1 MRPVSSVIVIPTR
14 NRAEIAMNAIRSV
27 LRQPVGNVQLMV
39 SDNSTLETELEG
51 LAAFCATESDER
63 LRYVR
68 PPKPLPMPAHW
79 DWAIHEAMQYYPAS
93 HFIYLTDRMMFKA
106 DSLNELLAAASQYP
120 DKIISYNHD
129 RIIDDCRP
137 VRIEQYCYTGQLF
150 EVSTERLSQLYSQG
164 MFHHAFPKMLNCIV
178 PREILERIEKRFGT
192 VFSSISPDFLFCCRC
207 LETEESII
215 FYDKSLLFHYALEQS
230 HGASISRGELT
241 PANLDFRANLS
252 VDESRRNYATPI
264 PELNTCVN
272 AVYNEYLIVKS
283 ETDSARFYD
292 IDFDRYLRLNAEE
305 VEGMTNP
312 ELKTR
317 MRELLSQHGFK
328 DHNGAPKTRSV
339 TAIARQFLSPRSVW
353 HKIKTETKTAAGRE
367 WTKAAWL
374 FLARTFG
381 IHPPAHNDFV
391 FASVEEA
398 IEYMQRFPRPRIKNW
413 SVQYYFLQPR
423 ELPLNCNN
431 GGRRM
436 ER

>member
-1 MRPVSSVIVIPTR
+1 MKPVSAVIVIPTR

-27 LRQPVGNVQLMV
+27 LRQPLKNVQLMV
-39 SDNSTLETELEG
+39 SDNSTSETDLESLVT
-51 LAAFCATESDER
+51 FCARQSDER

-68 PPKPLPMPAHW
+68 PPQPLPMPAHW
-79 DWAIHEAMQYYPAS
+79 DWAIHEAMRHYAAG
-93 HFIYLTDRMMFKA
+93 HFIYLTDRMMFKP

-137 VRIEQYCYTGQLF
+137 VRLEQYCYTGQLF
-150 EVSTERLSQLYSQG
+150 EVSTARLSELYSQG
-164 MFHHAFPKMLNCIV
+164 MFHHAFPKMNNCIV
-178 PREILERIEKRFGT
+178 PRAIIERIEKRFGT
-192 VFSSISPDFLFCCRC
+192 VFSSISPDFSFCCRC
-207 LETEESII
+207 LETEESIV
-215 FYDKSLLFHYALEQS
+215 FYDKALLFHYAHEQS

-283 ETDSARFYD
+283 ETNSTRFYD

-317 MRELLSQHGFK
+317 MRELLSRHGLK
-328 DHNGAPKTRSV
+328 NDNSAPTSRSV
-339 TAIARQFLSPRSVW
+339 TAIARKLLSPRRVW
-353 HKIKTETKTAAGRE
+353 HQVKTKTKSAAGRE

-381 IHPPAHNDFV
+381 IHPPADNDFA

-398 IEYMQRFPRPRIKNW
+398 IDYMQRFPRRSIKNW

-423 ELPLNCNN
+423 ELPLNLKN
-431 GGRRM
+431 GVHRM